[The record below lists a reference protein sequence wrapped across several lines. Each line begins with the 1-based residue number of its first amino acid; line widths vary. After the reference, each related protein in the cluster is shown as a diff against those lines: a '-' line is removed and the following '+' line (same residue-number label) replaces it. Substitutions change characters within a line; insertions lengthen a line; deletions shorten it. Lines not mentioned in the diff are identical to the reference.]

1 MSFNLESANIEAIID
16 ATPPIDAWPEII
28 SLEANSGTETPY
40 PLEALPEIAARA
52 VREYQLYGQQPVS
65 MVACSALSA
74 MCFATQGLANVAR
87 DKILTSPLSLNIMVV
102 AESGER
108 KSAADKIFGREARAW
123 EREQTDQ
130 RQEETQAADD
140 AIAIFAEKE
149 KALLQTIRKC
159 ADKSSKRDELS
170 AAEHALTELRRDKP
184 TPRPPFQALFEDV
197 NQQTLAVALTNGHP
211 VAGLISDE
219 AGIIVGGNGMNH
231 ENAMQ
236 FFAFINRMW
245 DGESYRRNRL
255 TTQGADIVGRR
266 LNCSLMMQSTILKE
280 LLRIKDGQSR
290 GTGFLARSLFTQPP
304 STKGTRLYKESP
316 GIAFMEPFNRRIRQL
331 LETPL
336 PIEDEQTQRLK
347 PPILE
352 LSAQAKAAWVAYH
365 DQVEMQL
372 GASGIFSSVDD
383 FASKS
388 AENAARIAGVFHVFE
403 HGAAGEIDDE
413 TMSRAID
420 IASWHLGETL
430 RVFSVMETP
439 EPLYNAMVI
448 LKWLLSHNLDEFTTA
463 KLSQGVPKKGN
474 LRHKEKWWPALNLL
488 CEHGYA
494 VPDPN
499 QATLYR
505 LNPKARGIA

>member
-1 MSFNLESANIEAIID
+1 MSNHNLNSVGIQAAID
-16 ATPPIDAWPEII
+16 AASPMDAWPEII
-28 SLEANSGTETPY
+28 PLEADMGVETPY
-40 PLEALPEIAARA
+40 PLEALPGIAARA

-74 MCFATQGLANVAR
+74 MCFSTQGLANVAR

-108 KSAADKIFGREARAW
+108 KSAADRIFMREARAW
-123 EREQTDQ
+123 EREQADQ

-140 AIAIFAEKE
+140 AMAIFAEKE

-159 ADKSSKRDELS
+159 ADKFSKKDELS

-184 TPRPPFQALFEDV
+184 TPHPPFQALFEDV

-211 VAGLISDE
+211 VAGLVSDE

-245 DGESYRRNRL
+245 DGESYKRNRL

-266 LNCSLMMQSTILKE
+266 LNCSLMMQSTVLNE
-280 LLRIKDGQSR
+280 LLHIKDGQSR
-290 GTGFLARSLFTQPP
+290 GTGFLARSLFAQPL
-304 STKGTRLYKESP
+304 STKGTRLYQEPPSN
-316 GIAFMEPFNRRIRQL
+316 AFMEPFNWRIRQL

-352 LSAQAKAAWVAYH
+352 LSAQAKTAWVAYH

-372 GASGIFSSVDD
+372 GATGIFASVDD

-403 HGAAGEIDDE
+403 RGASGEIDED
-413 TMSRAID
+413 TMRD
-420 IASWHLGETL
+420 
-430 RVFSVMETP
+430 RKSV
-439 EPLYNAMVI
+439 V
-448 LKWLLSHNLDEFTTA
+448 
-463 KLSQGVPKKGN
+463 
-474 LRHKEKWWPALNLL
+474 
-488 CEHGYA
+488 
-494 VPDPN
+494 
-499 QATLYR
+499 
-505 LNPKARGIA
+505 